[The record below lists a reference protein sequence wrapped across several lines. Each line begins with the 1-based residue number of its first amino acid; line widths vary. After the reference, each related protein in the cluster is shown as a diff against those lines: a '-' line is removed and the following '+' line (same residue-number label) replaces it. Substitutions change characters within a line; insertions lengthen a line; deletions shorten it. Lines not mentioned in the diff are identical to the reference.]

1 MVDKLYET
9 IEKLSSNNQRIRT
22 DNITLYGGE
31 PLMKQNKI
39 VNNIGMALRHGVKVS
54 VRVNTDSDNI
64 EDLKALNG
72 IFSKLHYT
80 ENDLFSMY
88 SALLRDYSTNGK
100 ETYRYLNQ
108 AEYIKKLQAMKM
120 ESACKDYG
128 LSRKIQ
134 NAVKNNKPIDL
145 TSIYC
150 PAQTKGFVLDP
161 IGKIYPCWEVVNQ
174 KQHCLGDYNSDEI
187 RWNQNVIDSWRKCR
201 MLEDDCIKCKY
212 ALLCSG
218 GCPASRQ
225 KSNKCVKMDDIIQ
238 FSVNKAIMACN

>member
-1 MVDKLYET
+1 
-9 IEKLSSNNQRIRT
+9 
-22 DNITLYGGE
+22 
-31 PLMKQNKI
+31 
-39 VNNIGMALRHGVKVS
+39 MALRHGVKVS

-161 IGKIYPCWEVVNQ
+161 IGKIYP
-174 KQHCLGDYNSDEI
+174 
-187 RWNQNVIDSWRKCR
+187 
-201 MLEDDCIKCKY
+201 
-212 ALLCSG
+212 
-218 GCPASRQ
+218 
-225 KSNKCVKMDDIIQ
+225 
-238 FSVNKAIMACN
+238 